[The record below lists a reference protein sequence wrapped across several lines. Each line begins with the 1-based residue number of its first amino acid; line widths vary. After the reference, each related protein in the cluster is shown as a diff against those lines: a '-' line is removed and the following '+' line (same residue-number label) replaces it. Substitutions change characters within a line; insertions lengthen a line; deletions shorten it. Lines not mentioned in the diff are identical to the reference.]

1 MVAMVFCGNG
11 FGNIEVY
18 SPDGRCSQDLGNR
31 PNEISNLSPAVGYI
45 NGKITMCSRYSST
58 VYPQNACAAYNPAT
72 SAWSIFTNVPSNHS
86 YPPGTL
92 RHTNLKHI

>member
-31 PNEISNLSPAVGYI
+31 RNAISNLSPAVGYI
-45 NGKITMCSRYSST
+45 NGKISMC
-58 VYPQNACAAYNPAT
+58 
-72 SAWSIFTNVPSNHS
+72 
-86 YPPGTL
+86 
-92 RHTNLKHI
+92 